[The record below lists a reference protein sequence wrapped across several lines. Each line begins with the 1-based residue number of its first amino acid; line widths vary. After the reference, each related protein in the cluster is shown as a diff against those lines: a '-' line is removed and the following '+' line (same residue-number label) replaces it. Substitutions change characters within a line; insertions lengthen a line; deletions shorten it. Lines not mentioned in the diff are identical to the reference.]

1 MDESAVNLTE
11 KVAANER
18 SMANLRPHQFKPGES
33 GNPRGGRRKGAL
45 ALVKSVIGD
54 AREQL
59 AMLERISRG
68 EGIVLT
74 YSDRKGRKRR
84 KLLWPTLTDAR
95 KCAIYLVERRWG
107 KLPAY
112 SPSDATAEPITGFDG
127 AQLPDGLRLKLR
139 EVARELVL
147 EYAPPDAH
155 RIDNPISTLERP
167 RMCGFGA
174 EHSAPSPDRLAHIRH
189 TTFASRHAAA
199 ESGPA
204 VELRGVSRSAA
215 TTFQGRHSNDLGLA
229 GETGDELE
237 VALRTPEDRVPCF
250 HPRENPQSN
259 SYRFVSSRPAY

>member
-155 RIDNPISTLERP
+155 RIPNPGGDVYTQAISDTCED
-167 RMCGFGA
+167 G
-174 EHSAPSPDRLAHIRH
+174 
-189 TTFASRHAAA
+189 
-199 ESGPA
+199 GP
-204 VELRGVSRSAA
+204 EL
-215 TTFQGRHSNDLGLA
+215 
-229 GETGDELE
+229 
-237 VALRTPEDRVPCF
+237 
-250 HPRENPQSN
+250 
-259 SYRFVSSRPAY
+259 